1 MTDAKMESLVWI
13 FALVLFGLA
22 AVYPQALIRVL
33 GRGRVVPS
41 PAIFLAFRML
51 AGFCFVGT
59 IYRLYTLYH
68 Q

>member
-13 FALVLFGLA
+13 FGLVLFGLA
-22 AVYPQALIRVL
+22 AIYPQALIRVL
-33 GRGRVVPS
+33 GRGRVTPS
-41 PAIFLAFRML
+41 PTIFLVFRLL

-59 IYRLYTLYH
+59 VYRIYTLYH

>member
-13 FALVLFGLA
+13 FGLVLFGLA

-33 GRGRVVPS
+33 GRGRVTPS
-41 PAIFLAFRML
+41 PTTFLVFRLL
-51 AGFCFVGT
+51 AGVCFVGT